1 MDKFCQDG
9 KEVADMK
16 LDMNIDEYLPLRE
29 VVFHTLRKAIIQG
42 ELQPGER
49 LMEVTLAN
57 KLGVSR
63 TPIREAIRELA
74 TDGLLVVMVPRKGAE
89 VAKITVKDLKD
100 ALEVRMTIDS
110 LSVKLAC
117 ERIDE
122 EEKVEIRQAC
132 VAFREAVKSKDVK
145 AIVEGDE
152 RFHNTIYRASK
163 NQKLITIAMNLR
175 EQVYR
180 YRFEYVKDFS
190 YHENLIREH
199 DQITEAILAG
209 DVETAQKIMKEHIYN
224 QEQIVIRNLQKES

>member
-1 MDKFCQDG
+1 
-9 KEVADMK
+9 MK

-63 TPIREAIRELA
+63 TPVREAIRMLELE
-74 TDGLLVVMVPRKGAE
+74 GLVVMIPRKGAE
-89 VAKITVKDLKD
+89 VAKITVRDLKD
-100 ALEVRMTIDS
+100 ALEVRMAIDS

-117 ERIDE
+117 ERLDE
-122 EEKVEIRQAC
+122 DDKTEIKQAC
-132 VAFREAVKSKDVK
+132 VAFRAVKSGNVQ

-199 DQITEAILAG
+199 DQITEAILKG

-224 QEQIVIRNLQKES
+224 QEQIVIRNLQKEA

>member
-1 MDKFCQDG
+1 
-9 KEVADMK
+9 MK

-49 LMEVTLAN
+49 LMEVTQAK

-63 TPIREAIRELA
+63 TPVREAIRMLELE
-74 TDGLLVVMVPRKGAE
+74 GLVVMIPRKGAE
-89 VAKITVKDLKD
+89 VAKITVRDLKD
-100 ALEVRMTIDS
+100 ALEVRMAIDS

-117 ERIDE
+117 ERLDE
-122 EEKVEIRQAC
+122 DDKTEIKQAC
-132 VAFREAVKSKDVK
+132 VAFREAVKSGNVQ

-199 DQITEAILAG
+199 DQITEAILKG

-224 QEQIVIRNLQKES
+224 QEQIVIRNLQKEA